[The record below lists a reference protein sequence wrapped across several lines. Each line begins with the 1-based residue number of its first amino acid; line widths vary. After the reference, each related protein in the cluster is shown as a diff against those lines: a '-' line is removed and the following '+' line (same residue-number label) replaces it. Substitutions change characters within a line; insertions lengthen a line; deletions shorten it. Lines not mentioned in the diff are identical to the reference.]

1 MVDGV
6 DSVGKEDGVALQAG
20 GAAQGRRQMGLAQAD
35 GAQEDDVGFLRE
47 EVQAEEVLHLEAID
61 FLGPVPLE
69 LFEGF
74 DDRKAGGPDA
84 QLHGVLEALLI
95 LAIDEPGEVF
105 DVGPMLL
112 GGLLG
117 QLGTLGFE
125 EGQFE
130 IIQVL
135 VQEGGLGMHGVEG
148 LVS

>member
-1 MVDGV
+1 
-6 DSVGKEDGVALQAG
+6 L
-20 GAAQGRRQMGLAQAD
+20 
-35 GAQEDDVGFLRE
+35 
-47 EVQAEEVLHLEAID
+47 
-61 FLGPVPLE
+61 
-69 LFEGF
+69 EGF
-74 DDRKAGGPDA
+74 DDRKAGGLDT

-117 QLGTLGFE
+117 QLGILGFE

-135 VQEGGLGMHGVEG
+135 VQEGGLGVHGVAG